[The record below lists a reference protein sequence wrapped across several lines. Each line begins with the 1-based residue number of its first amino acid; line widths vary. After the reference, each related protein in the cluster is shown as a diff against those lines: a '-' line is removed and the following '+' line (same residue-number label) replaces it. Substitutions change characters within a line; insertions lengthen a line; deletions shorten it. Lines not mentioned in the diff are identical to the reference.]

1 MALEG
6 FEKYGTNEH
15 RCRVTPSISL
25 EVMSDTKMVVIKQST
40 HEPVSQV
47 ITLSNM
53 QEVDALIAAL
63 KKGLEI
69 SPD

>member
-1 MALEG
+1 MEG

-15 RCRVTPSISL
+15 RCRITPSVSL

-47 ITLSNM
+47 ITLSNP
-53 QEVDALIAAL
+53 QEVEALIVAL
-63 KKGLEI
+63 RKGLEI
-69 SPD
+69 APD

>member
-1 MALEG
+1 MAEA

-15 RCRVTPSISL
+15 RCQITPSVSL

-47 ITLSNM
+47 ITLSNS
-53 QEVDALIAAL
+53 QEVEALIVAL
-63 KKGLEI
+63 RKGLEI
-69 SPD
+69 APD

>member
-15 RCRVTPSISL
+15 RCQVTPSISL